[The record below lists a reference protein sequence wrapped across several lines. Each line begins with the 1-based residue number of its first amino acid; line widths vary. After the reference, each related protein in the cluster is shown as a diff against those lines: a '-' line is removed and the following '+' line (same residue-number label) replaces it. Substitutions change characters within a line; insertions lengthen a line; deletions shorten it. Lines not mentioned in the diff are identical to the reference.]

1 MKGLIF
7 MKIATYNI
15 WNENKSNRFD
25 QLINEINTT
34 DADIIGL
41 QEVTENFYSNFL
53 LTKTDY
59 DFCEFRQYKDEN
71 EGLAILSKYPIKS
84 CFFLNTSEEFAH
96 SAAINV
102 IFEAGKS
109 CFSLTNVHLPW
120 DSIKTQEEQIVAI
133 DRYIHMQKGQADYFI
148 MLGDFNGGFNSSIHR
163 YLNGEQTINGNESNP
178 YWDELSSAFAS
189 LNGLPLKPTLD
200 FINNPRWGGKNTFYI
215 PSVVDRI
222 YILDNWAE
230 KTLKNVRIFG
240 TDISPENNLS
250 ASDHYGVVAEVDF
263 IK

>member
-1 MKGLIF
+1 MFG
-7 MKIATYNI
+7 MGRGY
-15 WNENKSNRFD
+15 RFD
-25 QLINEINTT
+25 QLIHEINTT

-41 QEVTENFYSNFL
+41 QEVTENFYSHFL

-59 DFCEFRQYKDEN
+59 DFCQFRQYRDED

-84 CFFLNTSEEFAH
+84 CFFLNTSAEFAY
-96 SAAINV
+96 SAAMNV

-109 CFSLTNVHLPW
+109 CFSLTNLHLPW
-120 DSIKTQEEQIVAI
+120 DSIKTQEEQTVAI
-133 DRYIHMQKGQADYFI
+133 DRYIHMQKGQADYFL
-148 MLGDFNGGFNSSIHR
+148 MSGDFNGGLNSSIHR
-163 YLNGEQTINGNESNP
+163 YLNGEQTINGN
-178 YWDELSSAFAS
+178 
-189 LNGLPLKPTLD
+189 
-200 FINNPRWGGKNTFYI
+200 PRWGGTNTFYI

-222 YILDNWAE
+222 YTLDNWAE

>member
-1 MKGLIF
+1 
-7 MKIATYNI
+7 MKIATYNV
-15 WNENKSNRFD
+15 WNDNNTNDIRFD
-25 QLINEINTT
+25 QLINEINSI

-41 QEVTENFYSNFL
+41 QEVTEDFYSNHL

-59 DFCEFRQYKDEN
+59 DFCEFRKYKDEE
-71 EGLAILSKYPIKS
+71 EGLAILSRYPIKS
-84 CFFLNTSEEFAH
+84 CFFLNTSEEFVY
-96 SAAINV
+96 SAALNV
-102 IFEAGKS
+102 IFEVGES
-109 CFSLTNVHLPW
+109 RFSLTNVHLPW

-178 YWDELSSAFAS
+178 YWDELSSAFAI
-189 LNGLPLKPTLD
+189 LNDLPLRPTLD
-200 FINNPRWGGKNTFYI
+200 FVNNPRWGGKNTFYI

-222 YILDNWAE
+222 YILDNWVE
-230 KTLKNVRIFG
+230 KTLRNVRIFG
-240 TDISPENNLS
+240 TDISSENNLS

-263 IK
+263 TK

>member
-1 MKGLIF
+1 

-15 WNENKSNRFD
+15 WNDNSTNDIRFD
-25 QLINEINTT
+25 QLINEINSV

-41 QEVTENFYSNFL
+41 QEVTEDFYSNHL
-53 LTKTDY
+53 LTKTNY
-59 DFCEFRQYKDEN
+59 ESCEFRQYTDDE
-71 EGLAILSKYPIKS
+71 EGLAILSRYPIKS
-84 CFFLNTSEEFAH
+84 CFFLNTSEEFSY
-96 SAAINV
+96 SAALNV
-102 IFEAGKS
+102 IFELGES
-109 CFSLTNVHLPW
+109 SFSLTNVHLPW
-120 DSIKTQEEQIVAI
+120 DSIKTQEEQIVVM
-133 DRYIHMQKGQADYFI
+133 DRYIHMQKEQADYFI

-178 YWDELSSAFAS
+178 YWDELSSAYAI
-189 LNGLPLKPTLD
+189 LNDLPLRPTLD
-200 FINNPRWGGKNTFYI
+200 FVNNPRWGGKNTFYI

-230 KTLKNVRIFG
+230 KTLRNVRIFG

-263 IK
+263 GKGK